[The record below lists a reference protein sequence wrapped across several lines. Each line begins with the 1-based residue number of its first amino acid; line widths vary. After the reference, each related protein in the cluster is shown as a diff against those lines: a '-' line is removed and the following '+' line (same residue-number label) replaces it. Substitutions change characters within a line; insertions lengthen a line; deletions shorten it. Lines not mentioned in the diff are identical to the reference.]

1 MKQSEKYVPHFHGL
15 VQINTTY
22 FYHSLSDHWYNRSLT
37 THYNFKALE
46 ALKKTRRITSM
57 GDDSDVVV

>member
-22 FYHSLSDHWYNRSLT
+22 FYHSLCDHWYNRSLS
-37 THYNFKALE
+37 HYSLQLQSFAVPLRRLVELE
-46 ALKKTRRITSM
+46 MTLM
-57 GDDSDVVV
+57 